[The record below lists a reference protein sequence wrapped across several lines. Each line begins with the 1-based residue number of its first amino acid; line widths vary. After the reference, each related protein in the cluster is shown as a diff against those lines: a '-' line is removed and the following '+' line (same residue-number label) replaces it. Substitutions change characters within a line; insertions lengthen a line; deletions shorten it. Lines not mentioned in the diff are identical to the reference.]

1 MMAITMSLRQRYLQ
15 LALISVAGGAIYPLV
30 YMRQN
35 FELSMLEAFGI
46 SAAELQ
52 SCYAL
57 LGALFVLTYLPS
69 GWLADRFRLRYLI
82 AGSLL
87 ATGLIGIWFATFP
100 PLDQVR
106 LIFIGWGLSSGLT
119 FWAAMIKAVSLIAP
133 LSAQGRFFGWLEGGR
148 GAVEALL
155 ASLAVGL
162 FALLLARSEMLVGS
176 ALQVVIWLYAGFSIA
191 VAWPVLNWLNDDDA
205 SSSQSTKE
213 KVESRALMADLGLLA
228 RNPSLWLAGLVM
240 LSGYQLFWTTYS
252 FSAFIQIALGLSA
265 LSAGA
270 ITVGRLWMR
279 PIGAIVAGYLSDWT
293 SRQLVLAA
301 LLILGATLLLLF
313 GGLGISWSGA
323 PVFGLVLVI
332 GLITY
337 GARGVFWATLADCD
351 VPDRVKGLA
360 IGSLSLICYAPDVIQ
375 PLIEASLLGDL
386 PSAGG
391 YQSYY
396 RWAAMVA
403 LLGSGLALWLHQRV
417 QGRESDF

>member
-1 MMAITMSLRQRYLQ
+1 MMASPMSLRQRYLQ

-57 LGALFVLTYLPS
+57 LGVLFVLTYLPS

-82 AGSLL
+82 AGSLI

-100 PLDQVR
+100 PLGQVR

-191 VAWPVLNWLNDDDA
+191 VAWPVLNWLNDDEA
-205 SSSQSTKE
+205 PSTQLAKE
-213 KVESRALMADLGLLA
+213 KAPRALMADLGLLA

-279 PIGAIVAGYLSDWT
+279 PIGAILAGYLSDWT

-301 LLILGATLLLLF
+301 LLMLGATLLLLF

-323 PVFGLVLVI
+323 PVVGLVLVI

-375 PLIEASLLGDL
+375 PLIEASLLGDS
-386 PSAGG
+386 PSADG

-417 QGRESDF
+417 QGRQPDL

>member
-1 MMAITMSLRQRYLQ
+1 MSLRQRYLQ
-15 LALISVAGGAIYPLV
+15 LALVSVAGGAIYPLV

-82 AGSLL
+82 AGSLI

-162 FALLLARSEMLVGS
+162 FALLLSRSEVLVGS

-191 VAWPVLNWLNDDDA
+191 VAWPVLNWLNDDEA
-205 SSSQSTKE
+205 PSSQSAKE
-213 KVESRALMADLGLLA
+213 KAEPRALMADLGLLA

-270 ITVGRLWMR
+270 ITVGRLWMP
-279 PIGAIVAGYLSDWT
+279 PIGAILAGYLSDWT
-293 SRQLVLAA
+293 SRQVVLGA
-301 LLILGATLLLLF
+301 LLLLGATLLLLF

-323 PVFGLVLVI
+323 PVVGLVLMI
-332 GLITY
+332 GLISY

-375 PLIEASLLGDL
+375 PLIEASLLGDS
-386 PSAGG
+386 PIAGG
-391 YQSYY
+391 YQAYY
-396 RWAAMVA
+396 RWAAIVA
-403 LLGSGLALWLHQRV
+403 LFGSGLALWLHQRV
-417 QGRESDF
+417 RGRQADH

>member
-1 MMAITMSLRQRYLQ
+1 MVSTMSLRQRYLQ

-119 FWAAMIKAVSLIAP
+119 FWAAMIKAVSLVAP

-155 ASLAVGL
+155 ASLAVAL
-162 FALLLARSEMLVGS
+162 FALLLAGPEMLVGS

-191 VAWPVLNWLNDDDA
+191 VAWPVFNWLNDDEA
-205 SSSQSTKE
+205 PSTQSAKE
-213 KVESRALMADLGLLA
+213 KAPRALMADLGLLA

-279 PIGAIVAGYLSDWT
+279 PIGSILAGYLSDWT

-313 GGLGISWSGA
+313 GGLGIPWSGA
-323 PVFGLVLVI
+323 PVVGLVLVI

-375 PLIEASLLGDL
+375 PLIEASLLGDS
-386 PSAGG
+386 PSADG

-417 QGRESDF
+417 RGRQADF

>member
-1 MMAITMSLRQRYLQ
+1 MMASPMSLRQRYLQ

-191 VAWPVLNWLNDDDA
+191 VAWPVLNWLNDDEA
-205 SSSQSTKE
+205 PSSQSTKE
-213 KVESRALMADLGLLA
+213 KVAPRALMADLGLLA

-293 SRQLVLAA
+293 SRQLILAA

-323 PVFGLVLVI
+323 PVVGLVLVI

-375 PLIEASLLGDL
+375 PLIEASLLGDS

-417 QGRESDF
+417 QGRQPDL

>member
-1 MMAITMSLRQRYLQ
+1 MVSTMSLRQRYLQ

-155 ASLAVGL
+155 ASLAVAL
-162 FALLLARSEMLVGS
+162 FALLLAGPEMLVGS

-191 VAWPVLNWLNDDDA
+191 VAWPVFNWLNDDEA
-205 SSSQSTKE
+205 PSTQSAKE
-213 KVESRALMADLGLLA
+213 KAPRALMADLGLLA

-301 LLILGATLLLLF
+301 LLMLGATLLLLF
-313 GGLGISWSGA
+313 GGLGIPWSGA
-323 PVFGLVLVI
+323 PVVGLVLVI

-375 PLIEASLLGDL
+375 PLIEASLLGDS
-386 PSAGG
+386 PSADG

-417 QGRESDF
+417 RGRQADF

>member
-1 MMAITMSLRQRYLQ
+1 MGNTMSLRQRYLQ

-69 GWLADRFRLRYLI
+69 GWLADRYRLRYLI

-162 FALLLARSEMLVGS
+162 LALLLARSEVLVGS
-176 ALQVVIWLYAGFSIA
+176 ALQVVIWLYSGFSIA
-191 VAWPVLNWLNDDDA
+191 VAWPVLVWLNDGEA
-205 SSSQSTKE
+205 SSSQFKE
-213 KVESRALMADLGLLA
+213 ETAEPRALMADLGLLA

-279 PIGAIVAGYLSDWT
+279 PIGAILAGYLSDWT

-301 LLILGATLLLLF
+301 LLLLGATLLLLF
-313 GGLGISWSGA
+313 GGLGIPWSGM
-323 PVFGLVLVI
+323 PVAWLVLMI

-375 PLIEASLLGDL
+375 PLIEASLLGDF
-386 PSAGG
+386 PSEEG
-391 YQSYY
+391 YQTYY
-396 RWAAMVA
+396 RWGAMVA

-417 QGRESDF
+417 RGRQADH

>member
-1 MMAITMSLRQRYLQ
+1 MAGTMSLRQRYLQ

-87 ATGLIGIWFATFP
+87 ATGLIGIWFAMFP

-191 VAWPVLNWLNDDDA
+191 VVWPVLIWLNDDEA
-205 SSSQSTKE
+205 SSSQSANE
-213 KVESRALMADLGLLA
+213 KAEPRALMADLCLLA

-279 PIGAIVAGYLSDWT
+279 PIGAILAGYLSDWT
-293 SRQLVLAA
+293 SRQWVLAA
-301 LLILGATLLLLF
+301 LLFLGATLLLLF

-323 PVFGLVLVI
+323 PVVGLVLMI

-375 PLIEASLLGDL
+375 PLIEASLLGDS
-386 PSAGG
+386 PSADG

-417 QGRESDF
+417 RGRQADL